1 MKKETRC
8 LFGSCVAPLLV
19 VDPIDRVYGF
29 KQFSNGDAL
38 EAFQRECE
46 RMGYEYERGGTV
58 GFLEAIGWIDRKK
71 LEVAN
76 ARPGFRFDPRYS
88 FIDA

>member
-1 MKKETRC
+1 MKKETWC
-8 LFGSCVAPLLV
+8 LVASCVVPLLV

-29 KQFSNGDAL
+29 KHFSNGDAL

-46 RMGYEYERGGTV
+46 RMGYEYERGGTAHL
-58 GFLEAIGWIDRKK
+58 LEAIGWIDRKK

-76 ARPGFRFDPRYS
+76 ARPGFRFDQHCS
-88 FIDA
+88 FIST